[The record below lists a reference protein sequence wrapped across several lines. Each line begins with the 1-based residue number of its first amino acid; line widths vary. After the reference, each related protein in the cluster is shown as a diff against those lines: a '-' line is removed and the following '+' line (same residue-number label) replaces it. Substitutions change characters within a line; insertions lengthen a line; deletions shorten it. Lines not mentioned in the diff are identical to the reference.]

1 MTTESNKKRGGYSY
15 HYTPE
20 QIREFQKLSI
30 EQRLKW
36 VEDMN
41 KFLFKFRSAESK
53 EICEKFRRGEI
64 GR

>member
-1 MTTESNKKRGGYSY
+1 MTIESNKKHGGYNY
-15 HYTPE
+15 YYTVE

-36 VEDMN
+36 IEEMN
-41 KFLFKFRSAESK
+41 KFLYKFRPVQSK

-64 GR
+64 G